1 MGSDGGRRGWTA
13 TAQRNAWTLAEG
25 FCRQAAPPGH
35 QFCCRESGCC
45 HGRLGG
51 AAENR
56 LTFLRKFAVSVF
68 NVVFSVSKDVSV
80 KAVDQRVMVRPLIV
94 IDVGLL
100 SASPYRARA

>member
-1 MGSDGGRRGWTA
+1 
-13 TAQRNAWTLAEG
+13 
-25 FCRQAAPPGH
+25 
-35 QFCCRESGCC
+35 
-45 HGRLGG
+45 
-51 AAENR
+51 